1 MSENYYTLRWKDKS
15 FIHHSLDKGGSMAV
29 TGSMAYLRLTE
40 WESAFQQI
48 LSNHVHAKASKALY
62 YTVIWSINF

>member
-1 MSENYYTLRWKDKS
+1 
-15 FIHHSLDKGGSMAV
+15 MAV

-48 LSNHVHAKASKALY
+48 LSNHVHAKASEALY
-62 YTVIWSINF
+62 YTVM